1 MRYSYG
7 SGLRDQAMIL
17 EILTIQ
23 GDKITGK
30 RLFDAI
36 AKQLS
41 SNSWYSTQTTAYSL
55 LGLSK
60 FIGNISQD
68 GLNYELVNN
77 GAKTKILSEMP
88 IHKDDLALNKENN
101 QLKITNNG
109 SDVVF
114 IKVKNTGVPLKGNI
128 SEDENNLSMSIKY
141 INMKG
146 EKISPYVL
154 EQGTDFMAEVVIK
167 NTSYFNLHQLALSQ
181 MFPSGWEI
189 RNTRMDNV
197 SSSYLKDHP
206 DYQDFRD
213 DRVYSYFNLSKGQT
227 KTFRII
233 LNASYM
239 GEFFL
244 PITYC
249 EAMYDNEYFS
259 RKAGGVVKV
268 IRSGGELTTVGE

>member
-1 MRYSYG
+1 
-7 SGLRDQAMIL
+7 
-17 EILTIQ
+17 
-23 GDKITGK
+23 
-30 RLFDAI
+30 
-36 AKQLS
+36 
-41 SNSWYSTQTTAYSL
+41 
-55 LGLSK
+55 
-60 FIGNISQD
+60 
-68 GLNYELVNN
+68 
-77 GAKTKILSEMP
+77 
-88 IHKDDLALNKENN
+88 
-101 QLKITNNG
+101 
-109 SDVVF
+109 
-114 IKVKNTGVPLKGNI
+114 
-128 SEDENNLSMSIKY
+128 
-141 INMKG
+141 MKG

-197 SSSYLKDHP
+197 SSSFLKDHP